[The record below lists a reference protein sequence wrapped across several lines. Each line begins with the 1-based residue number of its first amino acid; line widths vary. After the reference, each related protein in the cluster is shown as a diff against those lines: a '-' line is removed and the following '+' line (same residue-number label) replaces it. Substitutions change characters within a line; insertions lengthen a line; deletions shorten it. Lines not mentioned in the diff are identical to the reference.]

1 MDRIFLQVRG
11 KVDILFFYHIMGGE
25 NMKKRT
31 KENILMFLWA
41 IVSIALLF
49 QCRFVGVE
57 IYKVVEYSGYPLER
71 LYTSMF
77 LVLGVLIIFEIVFAN
92 ISIDI
97 LRRRAREET
106 KNIVTR
112 E

>member
-11 KVDILFFYHIMGGE
+11 KVDILLFYHIMGEE

-31 KENILMFLWA
+31 KENILMFLWV
-41 IVSIALLF
+41 IVSMALLF

-106 KNIVTR
+106 KNI

>member
-1 MDRIFLQVRG
+1 
-11 KVDILFFYHIMGGE
+11 
-25 NMKKRT
+25 MKKRT
-31 KENILMFLWA
+31 KENILMFFWA
-41 IVSIALLF
+41 IVSIALLC
-49 QCRFVGVE
+49 QCRFIGIEVCN
-57 IYKVVEYSGYPLER
+57 VVDYNYPYER

-106 KNIVTR
+106 KNI

>member
-11 KVDILFFYHIMGGE
+11 KVDILLFYHIMGEE

-41 IVSIALLF
+41 IVSIALLC
-49 QCRFVGVE
+49 QCRFIGIEVC
-57 IYKVVEYSGYPLER
+57 KVVEYNYPYER

-106 KNIVTR
+106 KNI

>member
-1 MDRIFLQVRG
+1 
-11 KVDILFFYHIMGGE
+11 
-25 NMKKRT
+25 MKKRT

-106 KNIVTR
+106 KNRVTR